1 MHSLCDYNLQQ
12 NQEGFKVKKIINN
25 ADDTVME
32 GLEGF
37 VACYSRYYE
46 QHPEVKGVIARNRR
60 KEKVALV
67 VGGGSGHE
75 PMFAG
80 FVGKGLA
87 DAAACGNIFA
97 SPDPNTVYETA
108 NAVSEGK
115 GVLFVYGN
123 YAGDN
128 LNFDMAEE
136 LLNDDGIP
144 TAHVRVWDDVAS
156 APKERIQD
164 RRGIAGDVTVIKVA
178 GAACDAGLSLE
189 EVVRIT
195 EKARDNTKSIGIAVS
210 PGQIPGL
217 DKPTFELGEDE
228 MEYGM
233 GIHGEPGIQ
242 RTKMQPADV
251 LTEELYKNLMKDAGL
266 LKGDE
271 VCVVING
278 LGATTNLELAI
289 VYRKVKQ
296 LLDKDGIIVYDSD
309 MNNFCTSQGMGG
321 FSITFMKLDDELK
334 IYYDMPCYSPY
345 YAKGELTG
353 AAREHVAED
362 TVKTHEVKA
371 EEKSGEK
378 AADTAVRKREGI
390 LTTLSAEDAKDMLLY
405 IADKVIAKKPYL
417 TEIDSAIGDGD
428 HGIGMAGGMQKAK
441 DKLME
446 LDPNGNVYSVFE
458 TAGKAMLM
466 SMGGASGVIF
476 GSLYLAGAKGM
487 EAKAELHA
495 ADLAAMERKS
505 LMAIKERGK
514 AEVGDKTMVDAL
526 EPAVLAMEANKEKT
540 LLEMLKVAEEAAK
553 QGVENT
559 KDYVAKFGRAKS
571 LMERAIGHQD
581 AGATSVWLIFQGMRE
596 FVEGNMI

>member
-1 MHSLCDYNLQQ
+1 M
-12 NQEGFKVKKIINN
+12 KKIINN

-37 VACYSRYYE
+37 VACYSKYYE
-46 QHPEVKGVIARNRR
+46 QHPEVKGVISKNRR
-60 KEKVALV
+60 KDKVALV

-108 NAVSEGK
+108 NAVNEGK

-156 APKERIQD
+156 APADRIED

-178 GAACDAGLSLE
+178 GAACDAGLDLQ
-189 EVVRIT
+189 EVTRIV

-242 RTKMQPADV
+242 RTKMEPADV
-251 LTEELYKNLMKDAGL
+251 LTEELYRNLMQDAKL
-266 LKGDE
+266 EKGDQ

-296 LLDKDGIIVYDSD
+296 LLDKDGIYVYDSD

-334 IYYDMPCYSPY
+334 TYYDMPCYSPY

-353 AAREHVAED
+353 AVENTSADTQVPAESETD
-362 TVKTHEVKA
+362 KPQESAGSQA
-371 EEKSGEK
+371 E
-378 AADTAVRKREGI
+378 ADTAKCCGKRREGVLET
-390 LTTLSAEDAKDMLLY
+390 LTAEDAREMLMY

-441 DKLME
+441 GKLE
-446 LDPNGNVYSVFE
+446 NLDAQGNVYAVFE

-476 GSLYLAGAKGM
+476 GSLYLAGAKGAD
-487 EAKAELHA
+487 AKTELTS

-505 LMAIKERGK
+505 LEAIKERGK

-526 EPAVLAMEANKEKT
+526 EPAVLAMEEYKDRP
-540 LLEMLKVAEEAAK
+540 LLEMLKAAEEAAR

-596 FVEGNMI
+596 FVEGEI

>member
-1 MHSLCDYNLQQ
+1 M
-12 NQEGFKVKKIINN
+12 KKIINN

-37 VACYSRYYE
+37 VACYSKYYE
-46 QHPEVKGVIARNRR
+46 QHPEVKGVISKNRR
-60 KEKVALV
+60 KDKVALV

-108 NAVSEGK
+108 NAVNEGK

-156 APKERIQD
+156 APADRIED

-189 EVVRIT
+189 EVTRVV

-242 RTKMQPADV
+242 RTKIEPADV
-251 LTEELYKNLMKDAGL
+251 LTEELYKNLMQDAKL
-266 LKGDE
+266 EKGDE

-296 LLDKDGIIVYDSD
+296 LLDKDGIYVYDSD

-334 IYYDMPCYSPY
+334 TYYDMPCYSPY

-353 AAREHVAED
+353 AAETTSERVQEE
-362 TVKTHEVKA
+362 A
-371 EEKSGEK
+371 EEKVQI
-378 AADTAVRKREGI
+378 AVEQQTETLREGDGGCRERRREGI
-390 LTTLSAEDAKDMLLY
+390 LDTLTAEDAQEMLLY

-428 HGIGMAGGMQKAK
+428 HGIGMAGGMLKAK
-441 DKLME
+441 GKLE
-446 LDPNGNVYSVFE
+446 TLDAKGNVYAVFE

-476 GSLYLAGAKGM
+476 GSLYLAGAKGV
-487 EAKAELHA
+487 EPKAELTS

-505 LMAIKERGK
+505 LEAIKERGK

-526 EPAVLAMEANKEKT
+526 EPAVLAMEANKDKS
-540 LLEMLKVAEEAAK
+540 LLEMLKAAEEAAR

-596 FVEGNMI
+596 FVENEI